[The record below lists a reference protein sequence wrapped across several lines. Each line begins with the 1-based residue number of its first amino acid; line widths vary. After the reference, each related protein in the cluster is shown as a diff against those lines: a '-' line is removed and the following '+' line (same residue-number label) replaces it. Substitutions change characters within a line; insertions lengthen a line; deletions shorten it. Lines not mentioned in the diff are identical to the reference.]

1 MQENDDLVID
11 LGKYIEVLFRQW
23 RLIIGV
29 PILLAFLTGLAT
41 ILLPKTYQ
49 ATSLIATTKV
59 TSSVSFG
66 STIQT
71 LSDAQSLA
79 AGASS
84 LVDKKARIESYVQ
97 MVKSPT
103 VAQKV
108 LDELGNR
115 LNPGDRSITKL
126 IEIVDGQVVPNS
138 DSIQISVIYQ
148 DPQLAADIATAWAKA
163 YVDQVNIVY
172 SDAGTVESYT
182 AIKDQLSEAKSTY
195 DSAQAA
201 LESFTAQNQEANLHR
216 RIVENQAEIDNLSI
230 GYTDVISTVVNL
242 QTQASTIAYDQKIN
256 DLTTQLQE
264 KYAERRLVDKNLV
277 DAQDMYDQVQNGG
290 DGAAASNTLALNL
303 LKAQVFAANGG
314 LGNIIIQSNPVPLS
328 AAAMTSDLSALIDVL
343 KARQQALDGEI
354 QSLSASI
361 STSQGSTLDLTL
373 GQQAQSAVQNFSNS
387 ISYMPTDNSN
397 TPRENR
403 LLTLEDATNQLN
415 SQLLKVQSQKD
426 ELKRARDLAWDTY
439 KNLATKET
447 ELEVTSKTENTT
459 LALAAPAAVPN
470 NDQNSTVKNVLLA
483 ALAGL
488 ILGIFAAYSIEF
500 WWRYKGIVPHPVSVF
515 PRRQNQ

>member
-1 MQENDDLVID
+1 MQENEDLVID

-23 RLIIGV
+23 QLIIG
-29 PILLAFLTGLAT
+29 LTLMLALLTGLAT
-41 ILLPKTYQ
+41 ILLPKKYQ
-49 ATSLIATTKV
+49 AASLIATTKV
-59 TSSVSFG
+59 ASSVSFG

-108 LDELGNR
+108 LDELGSR

-148 DPQLAADIATAWAKA
+148 DPQLAADIATAWAKS
-163 YVDQVNIVY
+163 YVDQVNLVY
-172 SDAGTVESYT
+172 SDAGTVDSYT
-182 AIKDQLSEAKSTY
+182 AIKDQLSAAKNTY
-195 DSAQAA
+195 DGAQSA
-201 LESFTAQNQEANLHR
+201 LESFTAQNREANLQR
-216 RIVENQAEIDNLSI
+216 RIAENHAEIDNLSI

-242 QTQASTIAYDQKIN
+242 QTQASTVAYDQKIK

-264 KYAERRLVDKNLV
+264 KYAERRLVDQNLAN
-277 DAQDMYDQVQNGG
+277 AQDMYDQDQKGG

-314 LGNIIIQSNPVPLS
+314 LGNIIIQSSPVPLS
-328 AAAMTSDLSALIDVL
+328 AASMASDLSALIDVL
-343 KARQQALDGEI
+343 KTRQQALDGEI
-354 QSLSASI
+354 QSLSAGI
-361 STSQGSTLDLTL
+361 GTSQGSTLDLTL
-373 GQQAQSAVQNFSNS
+373 AQQAQASVQNFSNS
-387 ISYMPTDNSN
+387 VSYMPSENSN

-403 LLTLEDATNQLN
+403 IQTLEDSTNQLN
-415 SQLLKVQSQKD
+415 AQLLKVQSQKA
-426 ELKRARDLAWDTY
+426 ELTRARDLAWDTF
-439 KNLATKET
+439 KNLSTKET

-459 LALAAPAAVPN
+459 VALAAPAAVPN
-470 NDQNSTVKNVLLA
+470 KDQNSTVTTVLLA

-488 ILGIFAAYSIEF
+488 ILGIFAAYAIEF
-500 WWRYKGIVPHPVSVF
+500 WWRYKGIESHPIGF
-515 PRRQNQ
+515 LPRRRIH